1 MIINNHGS
9 GNSICQMNIMG
20 GKITVDGREYALHG
34 KSLEM
39 RDGRIFIDGTP
50 LEDYKYDE
58 RKVPVLKIEV
68 TGNVD
73 SLRTESGDVTVN
85 GSCGFVKTMSGDVT
99 CDDVSDG
106 VQTMSGDVRCGNI
119 HGGCSTMSGNIYR
132 Q

>member
-1 MIINNHGS
+1 MIINNHGRN
-9 GNSICQMNIMG
+9 GNTICQMNING
-20 GKITVDGREYALHG
+20 GRIVINGREYALQG

-39 RDGRIFIDGTP
+39 RDGRIFVDGT
-50 LEDYKYDE
+50 LVEEYDE
-58 RKVPVLKIEV
+58 SNVPVLKVEV

-85 GSCGFVKTMSGDVT
+85 GSCNFVKTMSGDVT

-119 HGGCSTMSGNIYR
+119 HGGCSTMSGDIYR

>member
-1 MIINNHGS
+1 MIINDYGRN
-9 GNSICQMNIMG
+9 GNTICQMNING
-20 GKITVDGREYALHG
+20 GRIEINGREYCLHG

-39 RDGRIFIDGTP
+39 RDGHIFVDGTP
-50 LEDYKYDE
+50 IEEYDE
-58 RKVPVLKIEV
+58 SNIPVLKIEV
-68 TGNVD
+68 TGNVE

-99 CDDVSDG
+99 CDDISDG

-119 HGGCSTMSGNIYR
+119 HGGCSTMSGDIYR